1 MSPNYSA
8 AQGNDFLQRV
18 KDAIETYEFDGVY
31 YDGISQDIIYAYQI
45 MRGTRDIVGDGL
57 IYFHCTGSPMRS
69 RNMYCP
75 FIDTYADYILRAEG
89 TKDFTDRYLRYVVSG
104 HNISN
109 SIGYICY
116 YFFPPDFV
124 SATIPKALDV
134 HVRFYLGS
142 PETEL

>member
-1 MSPNYSA
+1 
-8 AQGNDFLQRV
+8 
-18 KDAIETYEFDGVY
+18 
-31 YDGISQDIIYAYQI
+31 

-89 TKDFTDRYLRYVVSG
+89 TKDFTDRYLRYVVSR